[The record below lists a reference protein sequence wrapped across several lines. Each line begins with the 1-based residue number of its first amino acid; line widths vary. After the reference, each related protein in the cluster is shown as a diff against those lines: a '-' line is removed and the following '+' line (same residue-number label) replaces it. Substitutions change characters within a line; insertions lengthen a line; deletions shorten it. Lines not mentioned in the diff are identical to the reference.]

1 VDTIIIESAHKHG
14 ISDYA
19 INTCLLNVRR
29 DIMLTEDPEK
39 RLLVGFD
46 HNGNPLELIGIVR
59 DDTLLIIHAMKLRRQ
74 FYPLLEETKYE

>member
-1 VDTIIIESAHKHG
+1 
-14 ISDYA
+14 
-19 INTCLLNVRR
+19 
-29 DIMLTEDPEK
+29 MLTGEPEK

-59 DDTLLIIHAMKLRRQ
+59 DNTLMIIHAMKLRRQ